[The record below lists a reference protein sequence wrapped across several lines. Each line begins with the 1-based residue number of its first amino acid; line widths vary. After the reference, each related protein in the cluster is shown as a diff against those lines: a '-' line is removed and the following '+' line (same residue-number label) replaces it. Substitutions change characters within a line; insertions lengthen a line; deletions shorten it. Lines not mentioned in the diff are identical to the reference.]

1 MPPEGS
7 TNPKGVNDL
16 IDFDGGF
23 ISFSFPLGEPATG
36 DGRGRSFLKIDN
48 FKKSG
53 CDRRDAQ
60 GEMEG
65 MTYPKMNL
73 ITLQRSK

>member
-7 TNPKGVNDL
+7 SAKGVNDL

-23 ISFSFPLGEPATG
+23 ISFSFPLGEQATG
-36 DGRGRSFLKIDN
+36 VSKIDN
-48 FKKSG
+48 FKKSE
-53 CDRRDAQ
+53 CNRRDAQ

-65 MTYPKMNL
+65 MTYPK
-73 ITLQRSK
+73 

>member
-36 DGRGRSFLKIDN
+36 EGKEL
-48 FKKSG
+48 FKN
-53 CDRRDAQ
+53 R
-60 GEMEG
+60 
-65 MTYPKMNL
+65 
-73 ITLQRSK
+73 